1 VRRIFVTG
9 AFGGIGRRLTAEL
22 GSEIVTIDQSGADLD
37 LELLRPLE
45 FPYGEFKAGDV
56 VFHLAAISSPDLC
69 EREPALAWE
78 INVSN
83 TSVFIERAL
92 ARGAKVIFF
101 SSDVVYWQR
110 DDPADENSICAPV
123 SNYAAMKRR
132 VEETFA
138 ADSSFKTFR
147 LSYVLSCEDRFLSYL
162 AGCFEKGIA
171 AEVYDSLWRNVV
183 HVGDVVDAAR
193 AVAKDWDV
201 LKARVLNVIGLR
213 CVSRFDLAEAYREWV
228 APGLEIIKTEPDPG
242 FFAARPRRIALRSLY
257 LKEVLG
263 REPVTINEA
272 LKKEFASPEARG
284 TK

>member
-1 VRRIFVTG
+1 VSRIFVAG

-22 GSEIVTIDQSGADLD
+22 GPETVTIDQNGADLD

-45 FPYGEFKAGDV
+45 FAYGEFAPGDV
-56 VFHLAAISSPDLC
+56 VIHLAAISSPDTC
-69 EREPALAWE
+69 ERESALAWN
-78 INVSN
+78 INVRN

-92 ARGAKVIFF
+92 ARGVKVIFF

-110 DDPADENSICAPV
+110 DDPADENSICTPI

-138 ADSSFKTFR
+138 ADSSFKAFR
-147 LSYVLSCEDRFLSYL
+147 LSYVLSSKDRFLSYL

-183 HVGDVVDAAR
+183 HIGDVMAAAR
-193 AVAKDWDV
+193 AVAEDWEV
-201 LKARVLNVIGLR
+201 LQARVLNVIGPK
-213 CVSRFDLAEAYREWV
+213 CVSRYDLAEAYREQV
-228 APGLEIIKTEPDPG
+228 APGLQIIKTEPDPG
-242 FFAARPRRIALRSLY
+242 FFSARPRRIALRSLY

-263 REPVTINEA
+263 REPVTIDEA
-272 LKKEFASPEARG
+272 LKREFVSPAAPRA
-284 TK
+284 K